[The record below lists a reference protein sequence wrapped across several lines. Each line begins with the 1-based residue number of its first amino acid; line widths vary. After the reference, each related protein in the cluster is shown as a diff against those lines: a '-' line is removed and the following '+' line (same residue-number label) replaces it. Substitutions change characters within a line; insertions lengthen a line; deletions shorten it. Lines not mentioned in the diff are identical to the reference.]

1 MSTDSYVL
9 HEYFLPLVLASR
21 QIHCLGWEA
30 KVIGVSFKY
39 LCSLFHEHKAQW
51 TFIAK
56 FLCPL
61 SILAE
66 VCRARS
72 RWPCCL
78 KRGFAVL
85 RLLGMW
91 DVRLLWL
98 PCVVRYRCL
107 RRADPSSR
115 GVPPNMCVCVCVSLS
130 VIRRNNKP
138 LHFEWW
144 AEEYARH

>member
-30 KVIGVSFKY
+30 KVISVSFKY

-51 TFIAK
+51 TSIAK

-72 RWPCCL
+72 RLSKAWVCGSSLAGIVGWPSPVTAVCCQ
-78 KRGFAVL
+78 VQ
-85 RLLGMW
+85 
-91 DVRLLWL
+91 
-98 PCVVRYRCL
+98 
-107 RRADPSSR
+107 
-115 GVPPNMCVCVCVSLS
+115 VPAEGRSLVQRSPTKYVCVCVCVSLS